1 MEREQKQKNY
11 LNAQRF
17 VVVFTWLSSA
27 AKEKHKTDY
36 INMKLYPQQQKR
48 IKGKMASTKVSL
60 KNIWPNSA
68 RKNQT

>member
-36 INMKLYPQQQKR
+36 INMKLYPQQQEDNRQNGLDKSQPER
-48 IKGKMASTKVSL
+48 YLA
-60 KNIWPNSA
+60 
-68 RKNQT
+68 